1 MKLMRRIGVGTKARR
16 DAGLTLVELLVAMS
30 LTGVLLAAL
39 ASLFIGATKTTH
51 NTQNRLEE
59 INDGRVAISIMGRA
73 MRTAILPNQL
83 FDSTS
88 TETSAFIS
96 AAPNSLRFYANI
108 DNPSNTVGPT
118 KVTYG
123 VAGGVLTQVTQTP
136 NTFDADNPVY
146 VYCNPGPGCP
156 VKTKTLARGVLT
168 TAPIFRYYDSLGGEL
183 TGSPLSDTQL
193 DAVDSVDISVV
204 VAKPGAG
211 GNGTTFALR
220 VAMPNH
226 DAVQRLNDEETTP

>member
-1 MKLMRRIGVGTKARR
+1 MTLMQRIGAGQQARR
-16 DAGLTLVELLVAMS
+16 DAGLTLPELLVAMS

-39 ASLFIGATKTTH
+39 ASLFLGATKTTH
-51 NTQNRLEE
+51 GTQNRLEE

-96 AAPNSLRFYANI
+96 ATPTSLRFYANI
-108 DNPSNTVGPT
+108 DNPANTVGPT
-118 KVTYG
+118 KVAYQ

-136 NTFDADNPVY
+136 NVFDADNPVY
-146 VYCNPGPGCP
+146 VYCVPGPGCP
-156 VKTKTLARGVLT
+156 TKTKVLSRDVLT
-168 TAPIFRYYDSLGGEL
+168 SSAIFRYYDSLGNEL
-183 TGSPLSDTQL
+183 VGSPLTDDQL
-193 DAVDSVDISVV
+193 DAVDSVDISVTV
-204 VAKPGAG
+204 SKSGSG
-211 GNGTTFALR
+211 GGGSTFALR

-226 DAVQRLNDEETTP
+226 DAVQRLNDEEATP